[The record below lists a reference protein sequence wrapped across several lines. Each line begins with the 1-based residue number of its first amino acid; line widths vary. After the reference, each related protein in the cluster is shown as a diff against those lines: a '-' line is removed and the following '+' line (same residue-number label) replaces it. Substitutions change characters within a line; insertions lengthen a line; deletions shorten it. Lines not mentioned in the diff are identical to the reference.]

1 LDNTTTYIPAGS
13 HDHLLH
19 YELVQADENTQIAF
33 SLLLQEAGDAW
44 ANWDMLLE
52 ASSIQ
57 MEWLHSDNEGNLQT
71 SEGTIYEFVPL
82 QRISLQSAKHE

>member
-1 LDNTTTYIPAGS
+1 
-13 HDHLLH
+13 
-19 YELVQADENTQIAF
+19 VQADENTQIAF

-82 QRISLQSAKHE
+82 QRISLQSAKQE